1 MISASLKLMKYNAQK
16 LVLILKLNVNNEKI
30 LLQYS
35 LEAEMSNTVVDCKKV
50 IIVIAVKSVR
60 SKI

>member
-1 MISASLKLMKYNAQK
+1 MTSTSLKLMKYNVQK
-16 LVLILKLNVNNEKI
+16 LILTLKLNMNNEKI

-35 LEAEMSNTVVDCKKV
+35 LKAEMNNIVADCKKV